1 MPLGQY
7 NTQTQ
12 NQQQGLLLMRFKNI
26 QNISV
31 HNKNVKKLESIWGAV
46 LTDGLLGR
54 PTLWPHV
61 VRRFTKHSRT
71 RPCLGGQSFEF

>member
-1 MPLGQY
+1 MTQHTVIPVMPLGQY

-31 HNKNVKKLESIWGAV
+31 HNKNVKKLESI
-46 LTDGLLGR
+46 
-54 PTLWPHV
+54 
-61 VRRFTKHSRT
+61 
-71 RPCLGGQSFEF
+71 